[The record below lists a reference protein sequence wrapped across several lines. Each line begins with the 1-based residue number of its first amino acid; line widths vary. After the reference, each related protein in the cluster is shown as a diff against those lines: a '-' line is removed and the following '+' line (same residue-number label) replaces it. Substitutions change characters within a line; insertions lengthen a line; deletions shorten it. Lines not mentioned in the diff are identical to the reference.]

1 MFGPLSLDIT
11 FFTSSQLSFTKVRN
25 PEALGS
31 GFTFQSVLIPLAQL
45 FFKFF
50 THDLSPVCQSMSKVS
65 GLSRSKVSGNTI
77 QTHGQ
82 CDNGQSSR
90 SAWTLVT
97 WVKIRITLG
106 PAKSTAYTTGQSQ
119 PKLAAA
125 KLGPAKSTAYTTGQS
140 QPKLAAAKFC
150 PAKTGLQPTQQFGQS
165 QPKLLHCR
173 CHLTVL
179 LLPNPLADP
188 LQADPR
194 AQALEEAQA
203 LHSHSKQAQWAS

>member
-82 CDNGQSSR
+82 CDNGKKSGLDSGHLGQNPNH
-90 SAWTLVT
+90 T
-97 WVKIRITLG
+97 WSG
-106 PAKSTAYTTGQSQ
+106 ENWSTAYTTGQSQ

-125 KLGPAKSTAYTTGQS
+125 KLG
-140 QPKLAAAKFC
+140 L
-150 PAKTGLQPTQQFGQS
+150 AKTGLQPTQQFGQS

-194 AQALEEAQA
+194 AQALEKAQA

>member
-1 MFGPLSLDIT
+1 MFGPLSLDIS

-82 CDNGQSSR
+82 CDNGKKSGLDSGHLGQNPNH
-90 SAWTLVT
+90 T
-97 WVKIRITLG
+97 WSG
-106 PAKSTAYTTGQSQ
+106 ENWSTAYTTGQSQ

-125 KLGPAKSTAYTTGQS
+125 KLGPVKSTAYTTGQS

-150 PAKTGLQPTQQFGQS
+150 PAKTGLQPTQQLGQS

-194 AQALEEAQA
+194 AQALEKAQA

>member
-1 MFGPLSLDIT
+1 MFGPLSLDIS

-65 GLSRSKVSGNTI
+65 GLSRRKVSGNTI

-106 PAKSTAYTTGQSQ
+106 PAK
-119 PKLAAA
+119 
-125 KLGPAKSTAYTTGQS
+125 
-140 QPKLAAAKFC
+140 
-150 PAKTGLQPTQQFGQS
+150 TGLQPTQLAKASQS
-165 QPKLLHCR
+165 SPLPSLVRRNLQPTQLAKASQSSPLPSFVRRKLVCSLH
-173 CHLTVL
+173 
-179 LLPNPLADP
+179 NNLA
-188 LQADPR
+188 
-194 AQALEEAQA
+194 
-203 LHSHSKQAQWAS
+203 KASQSSSTAAAT

>member
-65 GLSRSKVSGNTI
+65 GNTI
-77 QTHGQ
+77 QTHGR

-97 WVKIRITLG
+97 WVKIRIT
-106 PAKSTAYTTGQSQ
+106 
-119 PKLAAA
+119 
-125 KLGPAKSTAYTTGQS
+125 LGPAKSTAYTTGQS